1 MPFYVSG
8 NFGRTD
14 RFSETFFYLD
24 NVDFQAREV
33 CGSSNRCGRHD
44 DFFYISEKIRCQTRF
59 RDASSNEWL
68 RFEGISYTLI
78 VFIGEYFVFSIKKSE
93 VATRLKMF
101 KMTRKQIQF

>member
-1 MPFYVSG
+1 M
-8 NFGRTD
+8 
-14 RFSETFFYLD
+14 
-24 NVDFQAREV
+24 FQAILVGPIDLRKHFFTLTTPAFKTERFAAHQTGADV
-33 CGSSNRCGRHD
+33 TT
-44 DFFYISEKIRCQTRF
+44 FFYISEKTRCQTRF

-101 KMTRKQIQF
+101 KMTKKQIQF